1 MLSDYYLKR
10 YEEEAAAVVAEQHD
24 GHIHIHIH
32 IHIHKFKTRANNTK
46 IK

>member
-32 IHIHKFKTRANNTK
+32 IHKFKTRANNTK

>member
-1 MLSDYYLKR
+1 VLSDYYLKR

-32 IHIHKFKTRANNTK
+32 IHKFKTRANNTK